1 MNFREELV
9 KIRQEHRFSVESK
22 ASRFLLDALI
32 ELRKKP
38 FRENEKL
45 ALFATKNKIVLKLVD
60 GPDIFKAWFIN
71 SVEADIVF
79 DLIVKKLKNDGC
91 DVNNPNSYRHFVVL
105 ED

>member
-9 KIRQEHRFSVESK
+9 KIRGEHRFSMESK
-22 ASRFLLDALI
+22 AERFLIDSLV

-38 FRENEKL
+38 FRENKKL
-45 ALFATKNKIVLKLVD
+45 ALFATRNKIVLKLVD

-79 DLIVKKLKNDGC
+79 ELIVKKLKNDGFI
-91 DVNNPNSYRHFVVL
+91 VNNPNSYKHSVIL
-105 ED
+105 DY

>member
-9 KIRQEHRFSVESK
+9 KVRQEHRFSVESK
-22 ASRFLLDALI
+22 ANRFLFDALV

-38 FRENEKL
+38 FYEDEKL
-45 ALFATKNKIVLKLVD
+45 ALFATRDKIILKLVD

-71 SVEADIVF
+71 SVEADVVF

-91 DVNNPNSYRHFVVL
+91 RVNNPNSYRHFVIL